1 MDDPAESLCCG
12 APLARQFSP
21 TNMIFVPDHFHYTWS
36 DFHDV
41 TEKELA
47 KDPYTEMAGRVAS
60 MPGYRTKKDKRKV

>member
-1 MDDPAESLCCG
+1 
-12 APLARQFSP
+12 
-21 TNMIFVPDHFHYTWS
+21 MIFVPDHFHYTWS